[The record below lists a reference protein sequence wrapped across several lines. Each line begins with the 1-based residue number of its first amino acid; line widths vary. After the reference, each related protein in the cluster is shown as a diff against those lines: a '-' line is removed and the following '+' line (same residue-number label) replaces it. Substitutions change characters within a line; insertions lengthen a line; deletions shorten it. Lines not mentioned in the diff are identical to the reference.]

1 LDKPQESAEET
12 VEKRRGWFAT
22 FMHGVGKVLA
32 LFWRLVLE
40 NLYIVTLAVVYIC
53 SLQNVNI
60 INAIFRTIAISSHPT
75 VAFAY

>member
-1 LDKPQESAEET
+1 MPQEPEDKTA
-12 VEKRRGWFAT
+12 EKRRSWFT
-22 FMHGVGKVLA
+22 TLIEGVGRVLA

-60 INAIFRTIAISSHPT
+60 INAIFRTTVISSNLT
-75 VAFAY
+75 ATSTY

>member
-1 LDKPQESAEET
+1 LIE
-12 VEKRRGWFAT
+12 
-22 FMHGVGKVLA
+22 GVGRVLA

-60 INAIFRTIAISSHPT
+60 INAIFRTTVISSNLT
-75 VAFAY
+75 ATSTY